1 MSQQNVEVVRRAN
14 RFWIERDFS
23 QISEL
28 LDPEVVIDLSRNVFN
43 PDVYRG
49 YDGVNR
55 YVEAVDEM
63 WDRFEAKIEEVI
75 DAGDTVVTATR
86 ISGVGRGSGVQ
97 VEMQLFQVVI
107 LRDGRILQLTGGYRN
122 RAEALEAAGLDPSA

>member
-1 MSQQNVEVVRRAN
+1 MSQENVEIVRRAS

-23 QISEL
+23 QMTEL

-49 YDGVNR
+49 YDGVKR
-55 YVEAVDEM
+55 YVQAVDEM
-63 WDRFEAKIEEVI
+63 WDKFEARIEEVI
-75 DAGDTVVTATR
+75 DAGDTVVTSTR

-97 VEMQLFQVVI
+97 ADMQLFQVVT
-107 LRDGRILQLTGGYRN
+107 LRDGRVLQVTGGYRD
-122 RAEALEAAGLDPSA
+122 RAEALEAAGLKDR

>member
-1 MSQQNVEVVRRAN
+1 MSQENVEVVRRAN

-23 QISEL
+23 RISEL
-28 LDPEVVIDLSRNVFN
+28 LDPEVVIDLSRNIFN

-49 YDGVNR
+49 YEGVKR

-63 WDRFEAKIEEVI
+63 WDGFEASIEEVI

-86 ISGVGRGSGVQ
+86 LSGVGRGSGVQ
-97 VEMQLFQVVI
+97 VEMQMFQVVT
-107 LRDGRILQLTGGYRN
+107 LRDGRVLRVTGGYRD
-122 RAEALEAAGLDPSA
+122 RGEALEAAGLEPSA

>member
-1 MSQQNVEVVRRAN
+1 MSEENVEVVRRAS

-23 QISEL
+23 QMPEL

-49 YDGVNR
+49 YDGVKR
-55 YVEAVDEM
+55 YVKAVDEM
-63 WDRFEAKIEEVI
+63 WDRFEARIEEVI
-75 DAGDTVVTATR
+75 DGDDTVVTATR

-97 VEMQLFQVVI
+97 VEMHLFQVVT
-107 LRDGRILQLTGGYRN
+107 LRDGRVLRLTGGYRD
-122 RAEALEAAGLDPSA
+122 RDEALQAAGLRG